1 MIYVYPML
9 ASSSVSPAALPGI
22 AKVLERYVLIYEFDD
37 IMRSAKIS
45 AKKPIQVTGSGGM
58 LRLVEDG
65 GLLFLE
71 DYVEEQKQSAAKTE
85 QDLAT
90 ALKKEQDKNE
100 KLEKKL
106 EQAIG
111 RNDREKIKDLSGELR
126 SSTRDLERASKELE
140 HLKSKKADEERKRD
154 IAKDRR
160 ERGKADVRTV
170 QLGGEITAEPT
181 WVKIDTAVG
190 SSVVGVKVIPFP
202 VMSDASLSELMMS
215 DKRLKFLM
223 AGSIQAYRKILKTL
237 YRLWYA
243 TIGKLPFL
251 GRSPLTGNPR
261 KDVIFNRSLHRD
273 KIFVCLSMMDFD
285 NEFFQSAGGIT
296 KLYSLGWSSFV
307 VADDVN
313 KRASFCMKQFKGL
326 CSTVQYSFIYS
337 SLDQSK
343 VYEDLEDVRRAS
355 SPFFRMSTKS
365 SKLLGEC
372 VAASKLEEF
381 LEEGAYLQEDFKSF
395 MNRLTPKALKR
406 VGSEISKAAKVKN
419 VGKIKKSLMSL
430 KPPPISMI
438 EIEKQ
443 AKKKIPNFKK
453 SYNLSKKVVRNSI
466 PNIPEGLIDP
476 LSALVAIK
484 SSTSDDYM
492 TATKDNLKMVVARL
506 RSPDVQRQIQTEKII
521 APIITV
527 LFTGGVVL
535 GTLTMGPGLSV
546 LVLGVLLAI
555 ILHYREPAEVV
566 V

>member
-1 MIYVYPML
+1 ML

-22 AKVLERYVLIYEFDD
+22 AKVLERYVLIYEFQE
-37 IMRSAKIS
+37 IMRSAKVN

-58 LRLVEDG
+58 LRLVEDN

-71 DYVEEQKQSAAKTE
+71 DYIEEQKKPSEAAK
-85 QDLAT
+85 
-90 ALKKEQDKNE
+90 
-100 KLEKKL
+100 EKKL
-106 EQAIG
+106 ADLSRKI
-111 RNDREKIKDLSGELR
+111 NDLARKLDAAEKRKDADKIKELGR
-126 SSTRDLERASKELE
+126 ELNNVTREHERASKELA
-140 HLKSKKADEERKRD
+140 HFKSKKADEERRRE

-181 WVKIDTAVG
+181 WVKVDTHLG
-190 SSVVGVKVIPFP
+190 SSVIGVKVIPFP
-202 VMSDASLSELMMS
+202 VISDATLAELMMS
-215 DKRLKFLM
+215 DRRLKFLM

-237 YRLWYA
+237 YRIWYGSV
-243 TIGKLPFL
+243 GKLPFL
-251 GRSPLTGNPR
+251 GRSPITGNPR
-261 KDVIFNRSLHRD
+261 KDVIFNRSVHRD
-273 KIFVCLSMMDFD
+273 KIFICLSMMDFD
-285 NEFFQSAGGIT
+285 NEFFQTAGGIT

-313 KRASFCMKQFKGL
+313 KRASFCMKQFKGM
-326 CSTVQYSFIYS
+326 CSTVQYAFIYS

-343 VYEDLEDVRRAS
+343 VYEDLEDVRKAS
-355 SPFFRMSTKS
+355 SPFFRMSKKS

-395 MNRLTPKALKR
+395 MNRLTPKVLKR

-430 KPPPISMI
+430 KPPPISME

-443 AKKKIPNFKK
+443 AKRKVPNFKK
-453 SYNLSKKVVRNSI
+453 SYELSKRVVRNSI
-466 PNIPEGLIDP
+466 PNIPEGVINP
-476 LSALVAIK
+476 LSALVAVK

-492 TATKDNLKMVVARL
+492 TATKDNLKMLVARM

-521 APIITV
+521 APIITA
-527 LFTGGVVL
+527 LFAGGVVL
-535 GTLTMGPGLSV
+535 GTLTMGPIMSAMI
-546 LVLGVLLAI
+546 LGILLAI
-555 ILHYREPAEVV
+555 MIHAREPSEEIV
-566 V
+566 

>member
-22 AKVLERYVLIYEFDD
+22 AKVLERYVLIYEFED
-37 IMRSAKIS
+37 IMRSAKVS
-45 AKKPIQVTGSGGM
+45 AKKPIQVSGSSGM
-58 LRLVEDG
+58 LRLVEDN

-71 DYVEEQKQSAAKTE
+71 DYVEEQKPKPSEAAK
-85 QDLAT
+85 
-90 ALKKEQDKNE
+90 
-100 KLEKKL
+100 EKKL
-106 EQAIG
+106 ADLSRKINDLARKLDAAEK
-111 RNDREKIKDLSGELR
+111 RKDREKVNTLKRELGDVTK
-126 SSTRDLERASKELE
+126 SHDRAKKELE
-140 HLKSKKADEERKRD
+140 YLTSKKAKEDRTRE

-181 WVKIDTAVG
+181 WVKIDTHVG

-202 VMSDASLSELMMS
+202 VISDASLSELMMS
-215 DKRLKFLM
+215 DRRLNFLM
-223 AGSIQAYRKILKTL
+223 AGAIQAYRKIIKTL
-237 YRLWYA
+237 YKMWYA

-251 GRSPLTGNPR
+251 GRSPITGNPR
-261 KDVIFNRSLHRD
+261 KDVIFNKSIHRD
-273 KIFVCLSMMDFD
+273 KVFICLSMMDFD
-285 NEFFQSAGGIT
+285 NEFFQSAGGMT

-313 KRASFCMKQFKGL
+313 KRASFCMKQFKGM

-355 SPFFRMSTKS
+355 SPFFRMSKKS
-365 SKLLGEC
+365 SKLLGEV
-372 VAASKLEEF
+372 VAASKMEEF

-395 MNRLTPKALKR
+395 MNRLNPKVLKR
-406 VGSEISKAAKVKN
+406 VSGEISKAAKVKN

-430 KPPPISMI
+430 KPPSISME

-443 AKKKIPNFKK
+443 AKKSVPNFKK
-453 SYNLSKKVVRNSI
+453 SYELSKRVIGNSI
-466 PNIPEGLIDP
+466 PNIPEGVVNP

-492 TATKDNLKMVVARL
+492 TATKDSLKAVVARL
-506 RSPDVQRQIQTEKII
+506 RSPDVQRQIETEKII
-521 APIITV
+521 APIVTT
-527 LFTGGVVL
+527 LFAG
-535 GTLTMGPGLSV
+535 
-546 LVLGVLLAI
+546 GVLLGSLALGPIMSAMILGLFVAI
-555 ILHYREPAEVV
+555 IIANRKPSEDVV
-566 V
+566 

>member
-1 MIYVYPML
+1 ML

-37 IMRSAKIS
+37 ILRSAKIK

-71 DYVEEQKQSAAKTE
+71 DYVEEQKKRSAASLEKQVAE
-85 QDLAT
+85 LSRYANELLRKLDA
-90 ALKKEQDKNE
+90 AEKKEDKDKIKE
-100 KLEKKL
+100 
-106 EQAIG
+106 IG
-111 RNDREKIKDLSGELR
+111 RELNNVTREH
-126 SSTRDLERASKELE
+126 ERAKKELE

-170 QLGGEITAEPT
+170 QFGGEITAEPT
-181 WVKIDTAVG
+181 WVKIDTHVG

-202 VMSDASLSELMMS
+202 VVSDASLSELMMS
-215 DKRLKFLM
+215 DRRLNFLM

-273 KIFVCLSMMDFD
+273 KIFICLSMMDFD

-406 VGSEISKAAKVKN
+406 VSGELSKAAKVKN
-419 VGKIKKSLMSL
+419 VSKIKKSLMSL
-430 KPPPISMI
+430 KPPLISME

-443 AKKKIPNFKK
+443 AKRKIPNFKK
-453 SYNLSKKVVRNSI
+453 SYELSKEVVRNSI
-466 PNIPEGLIDP
+466 PNIPEGMVSP

-492 TATKDNLKMVVARL
+492 TATKDNLKMVVAKL
-506 RSPDVQRQIQTEKII
+506 RSPNVQRQIGTEKII

-527 LFTGGVVL
+527 LFAGGLVL
-535 GTLTMGPGLSV
+535 GALSMGPGMSA
-546 LVLGVLLAI
+546 LVLGVLFVIMLR
-555 ILHYREPAEVV
+555 LREPSETIV
-566 V
+566 

>member
-1 MIYVYPML
+1 
-9 ASSSVSPAALPGI
+9 
-22 AKVLERYVLIYEFDD
+22 LIYEFED
-37 IMRSAKIS
+37 IMRSAKVS

-58 LRLVEDG
+58 LRLVEDN

-71 DYVEEQKQSAAKTE
+71 DYVEEQKPKPSEAKTE
-85 QDLAT
+85 KDLTTLVKDQAEEIEQ
-90 ALKKEQDKNE
+90 LKKD
-100 KLEKKL
+100 LE
-106 EQAIG
+106 
-111 RNDREKIKDLSGELR
+111 RFSDREKVKDLKSELGK
-126 SSTRDLERASKELE
+126 TTKEYERNKKELDRFRSRKE
-140 HLKSKKADEERKRD
+140 KEERRRE

-181 WVKIDTAVG
+181 WVKIDTHVG

-202 VMSDASLSELMMS
+202 VISDASLSELMMS
-215 DKRLKFLM
+215 DRRLKFLM
-223 AGSIQAYRKILKTL
+223 AGAIQAYRKIIKTL
-237 YRLWYA
+237 YKMWYA

-251 GRSPLTGNPR
+251 GRSPITGNPR
-261 KDVIFNRSLHRD
+261 KDVIFNKSIHRD
-273 KIFVCLSMMDFD
+273 KVFICLSMMDFD

-296 KLYSLGWSSFV
+296 KLYKLGWSSFV

-313 KRASFCMKQFKGL
+313 KRASFCMKQFKGM

-355 SPFFRMSTKS
+355 SPFFRMSAKS
-365 SKLLGEC
+365 SKLLGEV
-372 VAASKLEEF
+372 VAASKMEEF

-395 MNRLTPKALKR
+395 ANRLKPAALKR

-430 KPPPISMI
+430 KPPPVDMGV
-438 EIEKQ
+438 IEKH
-443 AKKKIPNFKK
+443 AKRSVPNFKK
-453 SYNLSKKVVRNSI
+453 SYELSKKVIGNSI
-466 PNIPEGLIDP
+466 PNIPEGVISP

-492 TATKDNLKMVVARL
+492 IATRDNLKAVVARL

-521 APIITV
+521 APIVTV
-527 LFTGGVVL
+527 LFAGGIL
-535 GTLTMGPGLSV
+535 AGTLAIGSNLSA
-546 LVLGVLLAI
+546 LVLGVLLYI
-555 ILHYREPAEVV
+555 MIVSRKPPEDVV
-566 V
+566 